1 MKKISIAFFI
11 ASMAICCGCSSSD
24 ESLNANQ
31 DNNSQKTEQ
40 EEDPKGPDEEL
51 PNVELSK
58 DFQDSWETGKYFC
71 YASGKK
77 HELQI
82 NTRYVFVTSTNIN
95 AVVGSDACSANPIDF
110 GVKYDIKEVKE
121 QPMKNLLDG
130 KQIVYYWAELELL
143 EDLDE
148 ATYKKKID
156 QLRMSNNE
164 IIVSPCFRISSSKKI
179 GLSNFLS
186 VKLKTAN
193 DIAKLKAVA
202 AKTKVTLLEGSANF
216 PLWYII
222 SLTPQSEKNALDMA
236 NWYHESNL
244 FQYAEPDLME
254 DALMK

>member
-1 MKKISIAFFI
+1 MKKYLSLFFI
-11 ASMAICCGCSSSD
+11 VSMAICCGCNSSD
-24 ESLNANQ
+24 ESLNK
-31 DNNSQKTEQ
+31 D
-40 EEDPKGPDEEL
+40 DEL
-51 PNVELSK
+51 SNVELSK
-58 DFQDSWETGKYFC
+58 DFQDSWQTGKYFY
-71 YASGKK
+71 YAGSGK
-77 HELQI
+77 HDLQI
-82 NTRYVFVTSTNIN
+82 NTRYLFVASTDVN
-95 AVVGSDACSANPIDF
+95 AIVGSDACSTNSIDF
-110 GVKYDIKEVKE
+110 GVKYNMTEIKE

-130 KQIVYYWAELELL
+130 KQIVYYWTELELL

-156 QLRMSNNE
+156 QLGMSNKE

-186 VKLKTAN
+186 VKLKAAD

-222 SLTPQSEKNALDMA
+222 SLTPLSEKNALDMA

-254 DALMK
+254 DALMDSFTK